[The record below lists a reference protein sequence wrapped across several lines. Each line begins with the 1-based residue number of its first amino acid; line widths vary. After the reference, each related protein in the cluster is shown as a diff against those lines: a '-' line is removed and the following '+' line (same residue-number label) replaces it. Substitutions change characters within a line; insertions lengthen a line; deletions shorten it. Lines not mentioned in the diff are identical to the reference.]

1 LIAQPPDVGSIL
13 LGRLHHFHDLG
24 IARIDGQLVRAYG
37 QRRIPSLLK
46 SVYKVIA
53 YQMKFGSSFIKT
65 VVLAVVTDPIIFLL
79 TSGILLWMYLEEI
92 LAEIEKY
99 RP

>member
-1 LIAQPPDVGSIL
+1 VKKIAYLVFTFL
-13 LGRLHHFHDLG
+13 VETLGL
-24 IARIDGQLVRAYG
+24 
-37 QRRIPSLLK
+37 PSLLK